1 MRVLSQECKATEWET
16 CARASSFKS
25 MREREMREREMR
37 ERERNRERERAR
49 TLVRET
55 ESESVGAERGG
66 ERELE

>member
-1 MRVLSQECKATEWET
+1 VRVLSQECKATEWER

-25 MREREMREREMR
+25 MREREMR

>member
-1 MRVLSQECKATEWET
+1 VRVLSQECKATEWET

-25 MREREMREREMR
+25 MREREMR

-66 ERELE
+66 KRELQ